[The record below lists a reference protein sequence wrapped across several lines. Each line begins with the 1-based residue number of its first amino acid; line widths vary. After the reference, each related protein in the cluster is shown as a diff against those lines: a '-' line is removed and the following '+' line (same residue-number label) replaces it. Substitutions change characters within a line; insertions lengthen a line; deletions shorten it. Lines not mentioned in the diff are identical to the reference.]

1 MPTHDQES
9 TLNHHRHEARQLL
22 KALQDGQQDAAVR
35 IAAHLP
41 RLSQAT
47 PEQVLTADVGLQE
60 AQHVVARESGYVKW
74 DHLTAA
80 SEARFSDLRY
90 LSDADLRA
98 LLKEV
103 GPQDMALALMGL
115 AQGPASREH
124 QVVFGLLR
132 QMPEEARQDQ
142 RRRAAAISPDDPAI
156 EDAQRRIALQARML
170 AEQGVIR
177 HPEPGQSTPA
187 AVTPIPAAIEVLNTR
202 PELLTLDQIT
212 QGLKCLA
219 QMGSRNQ
226 LEVALP
232 PDAHGILWDGLRL
245 AVDGVEIPLITD
257 IIECHVRTA
266 LRQLDIRMSMIVEA
280 MASISFGD
288 NPMIVTR
295 KLMPIYTTASH
306 VDYREAEGTVELALQ
321 RLEVQPASSM
331 ELDALTEFLTDISW
345 IVRRQAAIRTDG
357 LRRLAEVA
365 EAVDDEFLALA
376 LHRLSVLGD
385 HEGEALRLEIH
396 RMLGD
401 LEPQMP
407 LHHACVEQKY
417 RVLVAGVIALAG
429 GASVQELDEALQP
442 ILN

>member
-1 MPTHDQES
+1 MPTDAQES
-9 TLNHHRHEARQLL
+9 TLNHHRHQARQLL

-41 RLSQAT
+41 RLSQAS
-47 PEQVLTADVGLQE
+47 PEQVLAADVGLQE

-74 DHLTAA
+74 DHLAAA
-80 SEARFSDLRY
+80 SEGNFSDLRY

-115 AQGPASREH
+115 AMGPASREH
-124 QVVFGLLR
+124 QVIFGLLR
-132 QMPEEARQDQ
+132 QMPEEVRQDQ
-142 RRRAAAISPDDPAI
+142 RRRAADIAPDDPAI

-177 HPEPGQSTPA
+177 HPEPGKPPPSA
-187 AVTPIPAAIEVLNTR
+187 ITPIPAAIASLNTR
-202 PELLTLDQIT
+202 PELLSLDQIV
-212 QGLKCLA
+212 QGLRRLA
-219 QMGSRNQ
+219 EMGGQNR
-226 LEVALP
+226 LEAALP
-232 PDAHGILWDGLRL
+232 PEAQGILWDGLRL
-245 AVDGVEIPLITD
+245 AVDGVETPLITD

-280 MASISFGD
+280 MASICSGD

-295 KLMPIYTTASH
+295 KLTPIYTTASH
-306 VDYREAEGTVELALQ
+306 VDYREPEGTVELALQ
-321 RLEVQPASSM
+321 RLGAGPASSM

-376 LHRLSVLGD
+376 LHRLSVVGD

-396 RMLGD
+396 RLLED

-407 LHHACVEQKY
+407 QHHACVEQKY
-417 RVLVAGVIALAG
+417 RLIVAGVLALADN
-429 GASVQELDEALQP
+429 ASVQELDEALQP
-442 ILN
+442 LLN